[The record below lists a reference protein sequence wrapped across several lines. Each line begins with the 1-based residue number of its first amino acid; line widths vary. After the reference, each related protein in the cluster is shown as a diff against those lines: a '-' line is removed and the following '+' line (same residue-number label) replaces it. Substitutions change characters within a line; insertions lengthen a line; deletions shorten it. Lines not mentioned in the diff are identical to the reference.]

1 MENNTKNIENNLKTL
16 IDDKTNFVQKTSS
29 EITRLT
35 IIINRLLRIPKI
47 HDIVETVVEESSK
60 QVC

>member
-1 MENNTKNIENNLKTL
+1 METDVSNVEKKCKLL
-16 IDDKTNFVQKTSS
+16 VDDKTKFVQKTAL

-60 QVC
+60 QI